1 MVIGITEAYCN
12 ALPYLGGM
20 AATSVR
26 VTSKGQAT
34 IPKSIRR
41 KLQIEPGGRVTYVEE
56 GDRVYLSRV
65 PTPAEME
72 GRFRRAFPEGAA
84 RGLRAERNRDLAT
97 DLRLERR
104 LLRRSKVR

>member
-1 MVIGITEAYCN
+1 
-12 ALPYLGGM
+12 M
-20 AATSVR
+20 AATTVR

-41 KLQIEPGGRVTYVEE
+41 KLRIEPGGQVTYIAE

-72 GRFRRAFPEGAA
+72 GVLRGAFPAGGTKLLLE
-84 RGLRAERNRDLAT
+84 ERERDLA
-97 DLRLERR
+97 DDRRMERR
-104 LLRRSKVR
+104 FSRRARSR